1 MSDLCSRG
9 GTACSNKIGTP
20 QDSNWISS
28 RRKGLINITFI
39 TSSPKVSFMIRH
51 TYVHNMSVTQ
61 MLQKRH
67 RKLDR
72 MECFCIQ
79 KIMNFPVFYA
89 NEVLVTLSWA
99 VRPWRMR
106 PPVLVGLACNNTF
119 AQTVIQASSINF
131 HICKYLLYMC
141 ILDYRHINKV
151 KVEISFELLVP

>member
-1 MSDLCSRG
+1 MFGRSEE
-9 GTACSNKIGTP
+9 NKILRGCGDTEGV
-20 QDSNWISS
+20 
-28 RRKGLINITFI
+28 REVAGGGFI
-39 TSSPKVSFMIRH
+39 HVDQTRVIGVMSHTCTSH

-99 VRPWRMR
+99 VRP
-106 PPVLVGLACNNTF
+106 
-119 AQTVIQASSINF
+119 
-131 HICKYLLYMC
+131 
-141 ILDYRHINKV
+141 
-151 KVEISFELLVP
+151 